1 MPLLKIWQL
10 NKSLTLGVHLTKCIV
25 TDPPLLS
32 EISSTLSGATKSL
45 IVPTN
50 PTLTS
55 TTLFPYFKRG
65 SDPFGWWTLH
75 IPPDNYKNAK
85 LDWEKSSKWGGM
97 EAQENMLYPV
107 QTVDGLVHIHGGLE
121 YHRKLEEIREKI
133 NPGKAIKLNDS
144 ASQNTSTP
152 FVLQSPA
159 FGNLKSKSGYNNL
172 LHVAVPV
179 YRPERCSDS
188 KALKNCYTETLS
200 EVFQLSRFAYE
211 EKQNVPDPTSNFN
224 NNENTVIYSPLMGA
238 GCRNWPIDIAAKAA
252 IDSIQEIGE
261 NRVFDSFPSSC
272 HIGIVVIDKT
282 ISETIIK
289 EANCILKCQTV
300 K

>member
-1 MPLLKIWQL
+1 M

-121 YHRKLEEIREKI
+121 YHGKLEEIREKI

-159 FGNLKSKSGYNNL
+159 FGNLESKSGYNNL

-224 NNENTVIYSPLMGA
+224 NNENIVIYSPLMGA

-289 EANCILKCQTV
+289 EANCILKWQAV

>member
-10 NKSLTLGVHLTKCIV
+10 NKSLTLGVHLTKCVV

-32 EISSTLSGATKSL
+32 EISNTLNRVTTSL

-121 YHRKLEEIREKI
+121 YHGKLEEMREKI
-133 NPGKAIKLNDS
+133 NPGKAIKLNDTT
-144 ASQNTSTP
+144 SQNASTP
-152 FVLQSPA
+152 FAIQCPA
-159 FGNLKSKSGYNNL
+159 FGYLKSKAGYSNL

-179 YRPERCSDS
+179 YRPEKCSVS
-188 KALKNCYTETLS
+188 KALKKCYTEALS
-200 EVFQLSRFAYE
+200 EAFQMNTFVHDE
-211 EKQNVPDPTSNFN
+211 NGNGIETEPTN
-224 NNENTVIYSPLMGA
+224 NNHDNTVIYTPLIGA
-238 GCRNWPIDIAAKAA
+238 GCRNWPNDLAAKLA

-261 NRVFDSFPSSC
+261 NRYFDSFRSSS
-272 HIGIVVIDKT
+272 HIGIVVTDKN
-282 ISETIIK
+282 ISETII
-289 EANCILKCQTV
+289 EAANCILKCQNV

>member
-289 EANCILKCQTV
+289 EANFISKEQAV